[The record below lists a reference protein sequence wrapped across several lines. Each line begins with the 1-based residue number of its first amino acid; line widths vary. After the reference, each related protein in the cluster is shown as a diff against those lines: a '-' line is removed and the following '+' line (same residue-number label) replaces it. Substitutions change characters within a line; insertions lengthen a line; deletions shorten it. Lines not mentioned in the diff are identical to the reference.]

1 MAIIPASWL
10 PNASMKRI
18 ILHWTGGA
26 YKANSIDKGAYH
38 ILIEDDGNL
47 VRGTDSIEANA
58 VIRRGKPYAAHTLNC
73 NTGSIGV
80 SVCCM
85 LGATSPSNL
94 GSVLMLKKQFDT
106 MVEVTAELCDF
117 YDIPVTPK
125 TVLGHVEVQP
135 VLGIRQGNKWDPWV
149 LSWMPGK
156 APAEIGDAFRGL
168 VTAKLTGVSRME
180 ETVADIIAVVNGER
194 FIQAQIYNEKSYI
207 KLRQL
212 VEKFGWQIVGADA
225 ANVSLKFTSTAAPK
239 SLPYILI
246 SPANDEFDVPSGST
260 SAQIITYVEQSGFI
274 AARDLA
280 SDQGL
285 DLPIAW
291 DGDTRTVTIG

>member
-1 MAIIPASWL
+1 MAIIPVSWL

-18 ILHWTGGA
+18 ILHWTGGG
-26 YKANSIDKGAYH
+26 YKANSIDKAAYH
-38 ILIEDDGNL
+38 ILIEDTGNL
-47 VRGTDSIEANA
+47 VRGSRSIKDNTSTSDG
-58 VIRRGKPYAAHTLNC
+58 VYAMHTRKL

-117 YDIPVTPK
+117 YDIPVTPR
-125 TVLGHVEVQP
+125 TVLGHVEVES
-135 VLGIRQGNKWDPWV
+135 VLSIPQRGKWDPWV

-156 APAEIGDAFRGL
+156 TPSQIGDEFRNL

-180 ETVADIIAVVNGER
+180 EAVANITAVINGER

-212 VEKFGWQIVGADA
+212 VEKFDWQIVGADETS
-225 ANVSLKFTSTAAPK
+225 VSLKFSLTATPK
-239 SLPYILI
+239 SLPYISI
-246 SPANDEFDVPSGST
+246 DPANNIVDIPVGST
-260 SAQIITYVEQSGFI
+260 PTQMTTLIEQSGFI

-285 DLPIAW
+285 DLPIDW

>member
-10 PNASMKRI
+10 PNASMKRV
-18 ILHWTGGA
+18 ILHWTGGR
-26 YKANSIDKGAYH
+26 YKANSVDKAAYH
-38 ILIEDDGNL
+38 ILIEDDGKL
-47 VRGTDSIEANA
+47 VLGSRSIKDNTSTSDG
-58 VIRRGKPYAAHTLNC
+58 VYAAHTLGC

-80 SVCCM
+80 TVCCM
-85 LGATSPSNL
+85 SGATSPSSL
-94 GSVLMLKKQFDT
+94 GSFPMLQKQFDV

-117 YDIPVTPK
+117 YDIPVTTR

-135 VLGIRQGNKWDPWV
+135 VLGIRQRNKWDPWV
-149 LSWMPGK
+149 LTWMSGETPSQ
-156 APAEIGDAFRGL
+156 IGDEFRNL
-168 VTAKLTGVSRME
+168 VKAKLTGTSRME
-180 ETVADIIAVVNGER
+180 EAVANITAVVNGQR

-212 VEKFGWQIVGADA
+212 VEKFDWQVVGADET
-225 ANVSLKFTSTAAPK
+225 NVSLKFSSTATSK

-246 SPANDEFDVPSGST
+246 STANNIMDVPAGST
-260 SAQIITYVEQSGFI
+260 PAQMITLIEQSGFI

-285 DLPIAW
+285 DLPIDW

>member
-10 PNASMKRI
+10 SNASMKRI
-18 ILHWTGGA
+18 ILHWTGGG
-26 YKANSIDKGAYH
+26 YKTNSIDKAAYH
-38 ILIEDDGNL
+38 ILIEDTGNL
-47 VRGTDSIEANA
+47 VRGSRSIKDNTSTSDGVFAMH
-58 VIRRGKPYAAHTLNC
+58 ISRL

-117 YDIPVTPK
+117 YDIPVTPR
-125 TVLGHVEVQP
+125 TVLGHVEVES
-135 VLGIRQGNKWDPWV
+135 VLSIPQRGKWDPWV

-156 APAEIGDAFRGL
+156 TPSQIGDEFRNL

-180 ETVADIIAVVNGER
+180 EAVANITAVINGER

-212 VEKFGWQIVGADA
+212 VEKFDWQIVGADETS
-225 ANVSLKFTSTAAPK
+225 VSLKFSLTATPK
-239 SLPYILI
+239 SLPYISI
-246 SPANDEFDVPSGST
+246 DPANNIVDIPVGST
-260 SAQIITYVEQSGFI
+260 PTQMTTLIEQSGFI

-285 DLPIAW
+285 DLPIDW

>member
-1 MAIIPASWL
+1 MAIIPVSWL

-18 ILHWTGGA
+18 ILHWTGGG
-26 YKANSIDKGAYH
+26 YKANSIDKAAYH
-38 ILIEDDGNL
+38 ILIEDTGNL
-47 VRGTDSIEANA
+47 VRGSRSIKDNTSTSDG
-58 VIRRGKPYAAHTLNC
+58 VYAMHTRKL

-117 YDIPVTPK
+117 YDILVTPK
-125 TVLGHVEVQP
+125 TVLGHVEVES
-135 VLGIRQGNKWDPWV
+135 VLSIPQRGKWDPWV

-156 APAEIGDAFRGL
+156 TPSQIGDEFRNL
-168 VTAKLTGVSRME
+168 VTAKRTGVSRME
-180 ETVADIIAVVNGER
+180 EAVANITAVINGER

-212 VEKFGWQIVGADA
+212 VEKFDWQIVGADEES
-225 ANVSLKFTSTAAPK
+225 VSLKFSLTATPK
-239 SLPYILI
+239 SLPYISI
-246 SPANDEFDVPSGST
+246 DPANNIVDIPVGST
-260 SAQIITYVEQSGFI
+260 PTQMTTLIEQSGFI

-285 DLPIAW
+285 DLPIDW

>member
-1 MAIIPASWL
+1 MAIIPVSWL

-18 ILHWTGGA
+18 ILHWTGGG
-26 YKANSIDKGAYH
+26 YKANSIDKAAYH
-38 ILIEDDGNL
+38 ILIEDTGNL
-47 VRGTDSIEANA
+47 VRGSRSIKDNTSTSDG
-58 VIRRGKPYAAHTLNC
+58 VYAMHTRKL

-117 YDIPVTPK
+117 YDILVTPK
-125 TVLGHVEVQP
+125 TVLGHVEVES
-135 VLGIRQGNKWDPWV
+135 VLSIPQRGKWDPWV

-156 APAEIGDAFRGL
+156 TPSQIGDEFRNL

-180 ETVADIIAVVNGER
+180 EAVANITAVINGER

-212 VEKFGWQIVGADA
+212 VEKFDWQIVGADETS
-225 ANVSLKFTSTAAPK
+225 VSLKFSLTATPK
-239 SLPYILI
+239 SLPYISI
-246 SPANDEFDVPSGST
+246 DPANNIVDIPVGST
-260 SAQIITYVEQSGFI
+260 PTQMTTLIEQSGFI

-285 DLPIAW
+285 DLPIDW

>member
-1 MAIIPASWL
+1 MAIIPVSWL

-18 ILHWTGGA
+18 ILHWTGGG
-26 YKANSIDKGAYH
+26 YKANSIDKAAYH
-38 ILIEDDGNL
+38 ILIEDTGNL
-47 VRGTDSIEANA
+47 VRGSRSIKDNTSTSDG
-58 VIRRGKPYAAHTLNC
+58 VYAMHTRKL

-117 YDIPVTPK
+117 YDILVTPK
-125 TVLGHVEVQP
+125 TVLGHVEVES
-135 VLGIRQGNKWDPWV
+135 VLSIPQRGKWDPWV

-156 APAEIGDAFRGL
+156 TPSQIGDEFRNL
-168 VTAKLTGVSRME
+168 VTAKRTGVSRME
-180 ETVADIIAVVNGER
+180 EAVANITAVINGER

-212 VEKFGWQIVGADA
+212 VEKFDWQIVGADETS
-225 ANVSLKFTSTAAPK
+225 VSLKFSLTATPK
-239 SLPYILI
+239 SLPYISI
-246 SPANDEFDVPSGST
+246 DPANNIVDIPVGST
-260 SAQIITYVEQSGFI
+260 PTQMTTLIEQSGFI

-285 DLPIAW
+285 DLPIDW